1 MPELFALDS
10 LSGGVLFAAAL
21 VLPMLVGLLGLCRRL
36 VDAALAMSPVSALP
50 GIALSLCAPVAFE
63 LPGFL
68 LGSRFSTGC
77 AVSVWLF
84 LTSVLWFAAA
94 WFGAYYL
101 AHDKRRGLYV
111 FFFQGSML
119 GNVGLVVASDPALF
133 VAFFALMSFMSYGL
147 VIHDRKPVSMRAG
160 RVYLAMAVLGEVMQ
174 FAGLSL
180 VAFPVVET
188 GDPLLFM
195 SFDMLPQAS
204 ALSTVLFVGGFGVKA
219 GILGLHMWLPMAHPV
234 APTPASAVLS
244 GSMIKAGL
252 IGWIN
257 LLPLGFARMSQ
268 VGTALVVLGIA
279 GALAAALAGSVQKEA
294 KAVLA
299 YSSVSQMGLIVTVFG
314 VGLLRPDAWDAM
326 LWVVVVYAGHHA
338 FAKATLFLSV
348 GLKTTRPLGRPARME
363 TWLFWGGTGLAALA
377 LAGAPATSG
386 MVAKLVLKDVV
397 AEAAPPNV
405 DMVLSLLTAAAVG
418 TTLLMARFADLLRK
432 LRHDHRHTASPMV
445 LAPWILLLALVCVFT
460 WLLAGLRFSE
470 AIAAGSN
477 VAYWAKGLW
486 PVASG
491 VAIYWCGKKALR
503 LLPKAW
509 SIPPGDIH
517 ILFSSGL
524 SFVFSRLV
532 LPVFQKKANGAAAAG
547 EGGVWFRL
555 EAEKIAQSASLAENR
570 LAAWT
575 PGAAVLVVAGAL
587 FFWLALR

>member
-1 MPELFALDS
+1 MPELFIPNS
-10 LSGGVLFAAAL
+10 LSGGVLLAAAL

-36 VDAALAMSPVSALP
+36 VDAALALSPVSALP
-50 GIALSLCAPVAFE
+50 GIALSLGAPVALE

-68 LGSRFSTGC
+68 LGSRFATGG

-84 LTSVLWFAAA
+84 VTSVLWFAAA

-133 VAFFALMSFMSYGL
+133 IAFFAVMSFMSYGL

-188 GDPLLFM
+188 GDPLLSM
-195 SFDMLPQAS
+195 SFTMLPQADT
-204 ALSTVLFVGGFGVKA
+204 LSTVLFVGGFGVKA

-257 LLPLGFARMSQ
+257 LLPMGVAQMSD
-268 VGTALVVLGIA
+268 VGAALVALGLA
-279 GALAAALAGSVQKEA
+279 GALAAAVTGSVQKEA

-314 VGLLRPDAWDAM
+314 VGLLRPGAWDAL
-326 LWVVVVYAGHHA
+326 LWVVLVYAGHHA
-338 FAKATLFLSV
+338 FAKGTLFLAV
-348 GLKTTRPLGRPARME
+348 GLKTTRPLGELARIE
-363 TWLFWGGTGLAALA
+363 TWLFWCGTGIAALA

-386 MVAKLVLKDVV
+386 MAAKLVLKDVV
-397 AEAAPPNV
+397 AAAAPPEA
-405 DMVLSLLTAAAVG
+405 DMLLSLLTAAAVG
-418 TTLLMARFADLLRK
+418 TTLLMARFVDLLRMV
-432 LRHDHRHTASPMV
+432 RHDDRHTASPLIFV
-445 LAPWILLLALVCVFT
+445 PWSMLLALVCVFT
-460 WLLAGLRFSE
+460 WALAALRFPGEISVWNK
-470 AIAAGSN
+470 A
-477 VAYWAKGLW
+477 AYWAKGLW

-491 VAIYWCGKKALR
+491 AAIYWGGRKTLR

-509 SIPPGDIH
+509 HIPPGDIH
-517 ILFSSGL
+517 ILSSSGL
-524 SFVFSRLV
+524 SFLFGRLV
-532 LPVFQKKANGAAAAG
+532 LPVFRKIANGGAAVE
-547 EGGVWFRL
+547 EGVARL
-555 EAEKIAQSASLAENR
+555 RIVAEKIAESASLAENR
-570 LAAWT
+570 LAAWR
-575 PGAAVLVVAGAL
+575 PGAAVLTIAGAM